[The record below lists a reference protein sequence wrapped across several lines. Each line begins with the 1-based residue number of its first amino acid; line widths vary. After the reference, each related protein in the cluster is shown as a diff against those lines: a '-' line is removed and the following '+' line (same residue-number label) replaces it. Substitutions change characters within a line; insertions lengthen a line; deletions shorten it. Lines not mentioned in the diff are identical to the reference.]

1 MAGGFGGDDPQG
13 YDEEPE
19 VDEIMEE
26 SEEEEDSED
35 EESYPGGM
43 TKEEYEAEE
52 RNLTKQL
59 KEMMPKFGVGTPT
72 TGSKK
77 LPFYTPNEMKTMNG
91 AKRHPKLKPFVKQI
105 KDKMKQVRIEQTK
118 RIFNVLISVIS
129 ALLPVILVVLLI
141 IGAIGGVY
149 YLFSY
154 LFPSEDGAPPVG
166 NSIDGITGADF
177 YGIRTWYRDENL
189 ARGELVREYVEI
201 LEESVSAISNIAG
214 YTVEVIV
221 GEGTELPDDYDFS
234 EFNIESFSENYQP
247 LAGYVGGVADLIYPI
262 DNEGAVAPA
271 DLSGKLDGIKYF
283 GLDESVLLDLEGLVK
298 EYITTNYNFKV
309 KDSEG
314 NEITDDSASVDISSI
329 DLSTSATTRTE
340 KLFVKDYIINGDD
353 AKVSEIVKLDYAGF
367 TFMAKR
373 DVVIEDMSMF
383 ISFIDEGFEFK
394 IFNNG
399 AEIDVKKTDE
409 MNVNDIMQYTYE
421 MNDEVSIGAFSYSEL
436 EYSSLY
442 ELRDL
447 HVDSEVAGVK
457 TINTDTGLVGVFTNT
472 TDEPFLFVEN
482 KVEWR

>member
-26 SEEEEDSED
+26 SEEEEDSEED
-35 EESYPGGM
+35 DGQYGGM
-43 TKEEYEAEE
+43 TKEEFEAEE
-52 RNLTKQL
+52 RNFTKQL

-77 LPFYTPNEMKTMNG
+77 WPIYTLNEMKTMNG
-91 AKRHPKLKPFVKQI
+91 AKRHPKLKPFVKEI
-105 KDKMKQVRIEQTK
+105 KDKMKQVRIELTK
-118 RIFNVLISVIS
+118 KIFHGLFSIIIS
-129 ALLPVILVVLLI
+129 LLPVIIVALLI
-141 IGAIGGVY
+141 IGAIGGIY
-149 YLFSY
+149 YLFSWM
-154 LFPSEDGAPPVG
+154 FPSEDGAPPVG
-166 NSIDGITGADF
+166 NSINGITGADF
-177 YGIRTWYRDENL
+177 YGIRTWYRDEEL
-189 ARGELVREYVEI
+189 ARGELAREYIEI
-201 LEESVSAISNIAG
+201 LEDSVKAISEIEG
-214 YTVEVIV
+214 YTVEVTV
-221 GEGTELPDDYDFS
+221 GEGAELPEDYDFS
-234 EFNIESFSENYQP
+234 EFNVESFSEDYTT
-247 LAGYVGGVADLIYPI
+247 LAGYIGGVADLIYPI

-271 DLSGKLDGIKYF
+271 DLSGKLDGIKNF
-283 GLDESVLLDLEGLVK
+283 GLDESVLLDLEGLVE

-314 NEITDDSASVDISSI
+314 NEITDGSVSVDISSI
-329 DLSTSATTRTE
+329 DLSTSDTTRTE
-340 KLFVKDYIINGDD
+340 KLFVKDYIIDGDD
-353 AKVSEIVKLDYAGF
+353 AKVSEIEKLDYVGF

-409 MNVNDIMQYTYE
+409 MNVNDITQYTYE
-421 MNDEVSIGAFSYSEL
+421 ISDEVSIGAYSYEEL
-436 EYSSLY
+436 EFSSLY
-442 ELRDL
+442 ELSNL

-457 TINTDTGLVGVFTNT
+457 TMMIDAGLVGVFTNT

-482 KVEWR
+482 KTIWR